1 MDPLFGVRLEL
12 LQTNIKN
19 ARKAMEDFCLTLQ
32 RMQLEEQIERNRRL
46 MKAGLI
52 EFDDYEEV
60 E

>member
-1 MDPLFGVRLEL
+1 MDPIFGVRLEL
-12 LQTNIKN
+12 LQTSIKN

-32 RMQLEEQIERNRRL
+32 RMQPDQIERNRRM
-46 MKAGLI
+46 MKAGMI

>member
-32 RMQLEEQIERNRRL
+32 RMQPEQIERNRRL
-46 MKAGLI
+46 MKAGMI
-52 EFDDYEEV
+52 ECDDYEEV

>member
-1 MDPLFGVRLEL
+1 MDPIFGVRLEL
-12 LQTNIKN
+12 LQTSIKN

-32 RMQLEEQIERNRRL
+32 RLQPEQIERNRRM
-46 MKAGLI
+46 MKAGMI

>member
-19 ARKAMEDFCLTLQ
+19 ARKAMEDFCLNLQ
-32 RMQLEEQIERNRRL
+32 RMQPEQIERNRRM
-46 MKAGLI
+46 MKAGMI

>member
-1 MDPLFGVRLEL
+1 MDPIFGVRLEL
-12 LQTNIKN
+12 LQTSIKN
-19 ARKAMEDFCLTLQ
+19 ARKAMEEFCLTLQ
-32 RMQLEEQIERNRRL
+32 RMQPDQIERNRRL

>member
-32 RMQLEEQIERNRRL
+32 RMQLEQIERNRRL
-46 MKAGLI
+46 MKAGMI

>member
-32 RMQLEEQIERNRRL
+32 RMQLEQIERNRRL

-52 EFDDYEEV
+52 EFDDYEKV

>member
-1 MDPLFGVRLEL
+1 MDPNFGVRLEL

-32 RMQLEEQIERNRRL
+32 RMQPEQIERNRR
-46 MKAGLI
+46 MIKAGMI

>member
-32 RMQLEEQIERNRRL
+32 RMQLEQIIERNRRL

>member
-1 MDPLFGVRLEL
+1 MDPIFGVRLEL
-12 LQTNIKN
+12 LQTSIKN

-32 RMQLEEQIERNRRL
+32 RMQPEQIERNRRM
-46 MKAGLI
+46 MKAGMI

>member
-1 MDPLFGVRLEL
+1 MDPLFGVSLEL
-12 LQTNIKN
+12 LQTSIKN

-32 RMQLEEQIERNRRL
+32 RMQPEQIERNRRM
-46 MKAGLI
+46 MKAGMI

>member
-1 MDPLFGVRLEL
+1 MDPIFGVRLEL
-12 LQTNIKN
+12 LQASIKN

-32 RMQLEEQIERNRRL
+32 RMQPDQIERNRRM
-46 MKAGLI
+46 MKAGMI

>member
-32 RMQLEEQIERNRRL
+32 RMPLEQIERNRRL
-46 MKAGLI
+46 MKAGMI

>member
-19 ARKAMEDFCLTLQ
+19 ARKAMEDFWLTLQ
-32 RMQLEEQIERNRRL
+32 RMQPEQIERNRRL

>member
-1 MDPLFGVRLEL
+1 MDPLFSVKLEL

-19 ARKAMEDFCLTLQ
+19 ARKAMEDFCLALQ
-32 RMQLEEQIERNRRL
+32 RMQPEQIERNRRL
-46 MKAGLI
+46 MKAGMI

>member
-32 RMQLEEQIERNRRL
+32 RMQPEQIERNRRM

>member
-1 MDPLFGVRLEL
+1 MDPFFGVSLEL

-32 RMQLEEQIERNRRL
+32 RMQPEQIERNRRL

>member
-1 MDPLFGVRLEL
+1 MDPIFEVRLEL
-12 LQTNIKN
+12 LQTSIKN

-32 RMQLEEQIERNRRL
+32 RMQPDQIERNRRM
-46 MKAGLI
+46 MKAGMI

>member
-19 ARKAMEDFCLTLQ
+19 ARKAMEDFCLALQ
-32 RMQLEEQIERNRRL
+32 RMQPEQIERNRRL

-52 EFDDYEEV
+52 KFDEYEEV
-60 E
+60 L